1 MTIRTLSTSR
11 HATTDSRAWAV
22 MSLGDV
28 SEFAGVGGGAWH
40 FRFRNLATRTEE
52 NFLLMGCGVGA
63 SAEVPT
69 ELLTSL
75 GRIAI
80 AAFDNFISRAA
91 NGATA
96 SYSPCTV
103 RRAICFNDI
112 VCARG
117 AISSA
122 QAGVAVVGYAAF
134 GLNVMCEG
142 AAAGPN
148 LSANMSGHRP
158 GICSSP
164 AKAGR
169 QDLAV
174 HRHGADTGRRRQEGA
189 AGQHGRRIEPRR
201 DARGSNFATHRWRC
215 PGAPGLSVLNIDPD
229 NAAESYRQRVLA
241 QMGAATARGTARP
254 CASSCPAPAPRRSPR
269 STSSR
274 IPAGRR
280 RRCVRP
286 HRLRHGT
293 DGAHLRLLS
302 LPKAWTGFLQGN
314 DRGASCLGPHSGL
327 KMQEVRFKAALDALS
342 DPAQTTVILVTRP
355 DKGAIAEAARTSGE
369 LA

>member
-52 NFLLMGCGVGA
+52 NFLLMGSGVGA

-69 ELLTSL
+69 EMLTSL

-148 LSANMSGHRP
+148 LSANMSGQTYNL
-158 GICSSP
+158 G
-164 AKAGR
+164 AG
-169 QDLAV
+169 A
-174 HRHGADTGRRRQEGA
+174 
-189 AGQHGRRIEPRR
+189 
-201 DARGSNFATHRWRC
+201 F
-215 PGAPGLSVLNIDPD
+215 
-229 NAAESYRQRVLA
+229 
-241 QMGAATARGTARP
+241 AATGVLIPVGFGRLP
-254 CASSCPAPAPRRSPR
+254 Y
-269 STSSR
+269 STSDR
-274 IPAGRR
+274 DF
-280 RRCVRP
+280 
-286 HRLRHGT
+286 HGM
-293 DGAHLRLLS
+293 S
-302 LPKAWTGFLQGN
+302 
-314 DRGASCLGPHSGL
+314 
-327 KMQEVRFKAALDALS
+327 
-342 DPAQTTVILVTRP
+342 TR
-355 DKGAIAEAARTSGE
+355 
-369 LA
+369 